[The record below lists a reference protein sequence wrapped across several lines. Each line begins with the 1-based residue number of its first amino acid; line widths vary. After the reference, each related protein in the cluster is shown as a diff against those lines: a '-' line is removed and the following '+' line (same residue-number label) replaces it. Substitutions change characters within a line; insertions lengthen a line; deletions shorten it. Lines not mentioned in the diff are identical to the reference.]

1 MRVPAAGRLASV
13 DGTGLAIAIACL
25 LLAALTVLAGRVS
38 PWAFVASG
46 AALLAMTAVAAYRY
60 PRAGLA
66 ALLVGPLFDRTLLD
80 RMVPTNLTALS
91 GAFGEMLLV
100 VIGPAILLRA
110 LHEGRARRVLTG
122 WPLALLLTFLV
133 LAGVS
138 ALVNSVPPVV
148 AVLGLTVTVDA
159 IALFFLA
166 PLAGVDLTR
175 GSRIVWFFAIVIGIA
190 SLIAV
195 LQALLGT
202 TILGLSATAGRSG
215 EGVRIGSLV
224 GDPNAFGVLIGMVLT
239 VPIAAAAFS
248 SGRGRLLAV
257 GFALVLA
264 VALLFTYSRG
274 AWFGTLIGI
283 VAASLLTRQLRLLSY
298 AVGIGLVALLLASV
312 LPRDVL
318 GSRPPQASPRAI
330 GTGTPTTSATPSR
343 SASPSASNIPS
354 SDFLGSAID
363 RALRIASGSD
373 LRARLV
379 RNAGPILAEHPIL
392 GVGPGRYGGAVAAWY
407 PTPVYRAY
415 GTNKLLTYQ
424 IGFKKFF
431 HQQTVDNF
439 WLHLVV
445 ESGILGT
452 LAFGGL
458 ILLPLL
464 RIARATRE
472 ATEGRVVLTAIV
484 AAGLVGVFSSVS
496 TMLLEA
502 NAGAF
507 PFWLL
512 LGLGW
517 SIVRLREV
525 QAG

>member
-1 MRVPAAGRLASV
+1 VRVPAAGRLASV
-13 DGTGLAIAIACL
+13 DRTGLALALACL

-38 PWAFVASG
+38 QSAFIASG
-46 AALLAMTAVAAYRY
+46 AALLAIIAAAAYRH
-60 PRAGLA
+60 PRAALA

-80 RMVPTNLTALS
+80 RIVPSNLAALS
-91 GAFGEMLLV
+91 SAFGEMLLV
-100 VIGPAILLRA
+100 VIGPAILLLA
-110 LHEGRARRVLTG
+110 LQEGRVGRALTG
-122 WPLALLLTFLV
+122 WPLALLGIFLV
-133 LAGVS
+133 LAGSS
-138 ALVNSVPPVV
+138 ALLNAVPPVV
-148 AVLGLTVTVDA
+148 AFLGVVVTVDA
-159 IALFFLA
+159 IAVFFLA
-166 PLAGVDLTR
+166 PLAGVDLTK

-202 TILGLSATAGRSG
+202 TILGLTTTAGRSG

-239 VPIAAAAFS
+239 LPIATAAFS
-248 SGRGRLLAV
+248 TGRGRLLAIA
-257 GFALVLA
+257 FALILA

-283 VAASLLTRQLRLLSY
+283 VAASLLTRRLRLLPY
-298 AVGIGLVALLLASV
+298 AAGIGLVALLLASV
-312 LPRDVL
+312 LPRDLL
-318 GSRPPQASPRAI
+318 GSRTPRAASPAVSSGRPAA
-330 GTGTPTTSATPSR
+330 SATPSR
-343 SASPSASNIPS
+343 SPSPSATDVPT

-379 RNAGPILAEHPIL
+379 RNAGPILADHPIL

-407 PTPVYRAY
+407 PTPIYPAY

-424 IGFKKFF
+424 IGYKKFF

-452 LAFGGL
+452 LAFAGL
-458 ILLPLL
+458 LLVPLL

-472 ATEGRVVLTAIV
+472 GTDGGVVLTAIV
-484 AAGLVGVFSSVS
+484 AAGLVGVFSSVT

-512 LGLGW
+512 LGVGW
-517 SIVRLREV
+517 SIVQLREV